1 MRKVLITGVAGFI
14 GSHLCDKFLDNDS
27 KVVGIDNFITGDWG
41 NISHLKENKNFQ
53 FIQQDVNESFE
64 LSGKFDLVLH
74 FACPASPV
82 DYLKHPI
89 ETLKVDSLGTFNLLE
104 IAMESKSRFILAS
117 TSEIYGDPLIHPQI
131 EEYWGNV
138 NSVGIR
144 SVYDEAKR
152 FSEACTMAFY
162 REYDLDVR
170 IPRIFNTYG
179 PRMRLSDGRV
189 VPNFISQAL
198 VNGDLT
204 IYGDG
209 SQTRSFCYID
219 DLLEGIFDLSVIN
232 GLNGEVMNL
241 GSQDEY
247 RILDFADVIIEK
259 VASKSKKKLL
269 PLPEDDP
276 KQRCPDISKARRLIG
291 WAPKTSLEIGLKKT
305 IDYFKNIT

>member
-1 MRKVLITGVAGFI
+1 MRKVLITGAAGFI

-41 NISHLKENKNFQ
+41 NISHLQENKNFQ
-53 FIQQDVNESFE
+53 FIEQDVNNSFE

-104 IAMESKSRFILAS
+104 IANESNSRFILAS

-152 FSEACTMAFY
+152 FSEAATMVFY

-179 PRMRLSDGRV
+179 PRMQLGDGRV

-198 VNGDLT
+198 VNEDLT

-209 SQTRSFCYID
+209 SQTRSFCYIE
-219 DLLEGIFDLSVIN
+219 DLLEGIFDLSVIK
-232 GLNGEVMNL
+232 GLDGEVMNL
-241 GSQDEY
+241 GSQEEY

-259 VASKSKKKLL
+259 VESKSKKKFL

-276 KQRCPDISKARRLIG
+276 KQRCPDISKAQSLIG
-291 WAPKTSLEIGLKKT
+291 WEPKTSLELGLKKT
-305 IDYFKNIT
+305 IDYFKNIS

>member
-1 MRKVLITGVAGFI
+1 MRKVLITGAAGFI
-14 GSHLCDKFLDNDS
+14 GSHLCDKFLDNNS
-27 KVVGIDNFITGDWG
+27 KVVGIDNFITGDWN
-41 NISHLKENKNFQ
+41 NISHLEENKNFQ
-53 FIQQDVNESFE
+53 FIEKDVTESFE

-89 ETLKVDSLGTFNLLE
+89 ETLKVDSLGTFHLLE
-104 IAMESKSRFILAS
+104 IAKESNSRFILAS
-117 TSEIYGDPLIHPQI
+117 TSEIYGDPIVHPQK

-162 REYDLDVR
+162 REYELDVR

-179 PRMRLSDGRV
+179 PRMQLDDGRV

-198 VNGDLT
+198 ANEDIT
-204 IYGDG
+204 IYGEG

-219 DLLEGIFDLSVIN
+219 DLIEGIFNLSIIN
-232 GLNGEVMNL
+232 GLNGVVMNL
-241 GSQDEY
+241 GSQEEY

-259 VASKSKKKLL
+259 LDSKSKKKFL

-276 KQRCPDISKARRLIG
+276 KQRCPDINKAQRLIG
-291 WAPKTSLEIGLKKT
+291 WTTKTSLDEGLKNT
-305 IDYFKNIT
+305 IDYFKNIN

>member
-1 MRKVLITGVAGFI
+1 MRKVLITGAAGFI

-27 KVVGIDNFITGDWG
+27 KVVGIDNFITGDWD
-41 NISHLKENKNFQ
+41 NISHLQENKNFK
-53 FIQQDVNESFE
+53 FIEQDVTKSFE
-64 LSGKFDLVLH
+64 LSGKFDVVLH

-82 DYLKHPI
+82 DYLKYPI

-104 IAMESKSRFILAS
+104 IAKESNSRFILAS
-117 TSEIYGDPLIHPQI
+117 TSEIYGDPSVHPQI

-152 FSEACTMAFY
+152 FSEACSMAFY

-179 PRMRLSDGRV
+179 PRMQLCDGRV

-198 VNGDLT
+198 VNEDIT

-219 DLLEGIFDLSVIN
+219 DLLEGIFNLSIIN

-241 GSQDEY
+241 GSQDEF
-247 RILDFADVIIEK
+247 RIVDFADVIIEK
-259 VASKSKKKLL
+259 VKSNSEKKFL

-276 KQRCPDISKARRLIG
+276 KQRCPDISKAQRLIG
-291 WAPKTSLEIGLKKT
+291 WEPKTSIEIGLKKT
-305 IDYFKNIT
+305 IDYFKEIT

>member
-1 MRKVLITGVAGFI
+1 MRKVLITGAAGFI

-27 KVVGIDNFITGDWG
+27 KVVGIDNFITGNWD
-41 NISHLKENKNFQ
+41 NISHLQGNKNFK
-53 FIQQDVNESFE
+53 FIEQDVNKSFE
-64 LSGKFDLVLH
+64 ISGKFDVVLH

-82 DYLKHPI
+82 DYLKYPI

-104 IAMESKSRFILAS
+104 IAKESNSRFILAS
-117 TSEIYGDPLIHPQI
+117 TSEIYGDPLVHPQI

-152 FSEACTMAFY
+152 FSEACSMAFY
-162 REYDLDVR
+162 REYDLDIR

-179 PRMRLSDGRV
+179 PRMQLCDGRV

-198 VNGDLT
+198 VNKDIT

-219 DLLEGIFDLSVIN
+219 DLLEGIFNLSIIN

-241 GSQDEY
+241 GSQDEF
-247 RILDFADVIIEK
+247 RIVDFADVIIEN
-259 VASKSKKKLL
+259 VKSNSEKKFL

-276 KQRCPDISKARRLIG
+276 KQRCPR
-291 WAPKTSLEIGLKKT
+291 
-305 IDYFKNIT
+305 YQ

>member
-1 MRKVLITGVAGFI
+1 MRKVLITGATGFI
-14 GSHLCDKFLDNDS
+14 GSHLCDKFLDNNS

-53 FIQQDVNESFE
+53 FIEQDVNKSFE

-104 IAMESKSRFILAS
+104 IAKEYNSRFILAS

-138 NSVGIR
+138 NSIGIR

-189 VPNFISQAL
+189 VPNFISKAL
-198 VNGDLT
+198 VNEDLT

-219 DLLEGIFDLSVIN
+219 DLLEGIFDLSVIK
-232 GLNGEVMNL
+232 GLGGEVMNL

-247 RILDFADVIIEK
+247 RIQDFADVVIEK
-259 VASKSKKKLL
+259 VKSKSKKKFL

-276 KQRCPDISKARRLIG
+276 KQRCPDISKAKRLIG
-291 WAPKTSLEIGLKKT
+291 WTPKTSLEIGLKKT
-305 IDYFKNIT
+305 IDYFKNIS

>member
-1 MRKVLITGVAGFI
+1 MRKIIITGAAGFI
-14 GSHLCDKFLDNDS
+14 GSHLCDKFIDNNF
-27 KVVGIDNFITGDWG
+27 KVVGVDNLITGDLV
-41 NISHLKENKNFQ
+41 NISHLQDNKNFC
-53 FIQQDVNESFE
+53 FIEQDVSESFE
-64 LSGKFDLVLH
+64 LSEKFDLVLH

-82 DYLKHPI
+82 HYLKHPI

-104 IAMESKSRFILAS
+104 IAKESNAKFILAS
-117 TSEIYGDPLIHPQI
+117 TSEVYGDPTIHPQK

-138 NSVGIR
+138 NSIGIR

-152 FSEACTMAFY
+152 FSEACTMSYY
-162 REYDLDVR
+162 REYGLDVR

-179 PRMRLSDGRV
+179 PRMQQNDGRV

-198 VNGDLT
+198 KDKDLT

-219 DLLEGIFDLSVIN
+219 DMLEGIFKLSVIN
-232 GLNGEVMNL
+232 GLNGEVINL
-241 GSQDEY
+241 GNPDEY
-247 RILDFADVIIEK
+247 RIIDFADVIIEK
-259 VASKSKKKLL
+259 VGSNSKKQLL

-291 WAPKTSLEIGLKKT
+291 WVPKTSLDEGLTKT
-305 IDYFKNIT
+305 IEYFKI